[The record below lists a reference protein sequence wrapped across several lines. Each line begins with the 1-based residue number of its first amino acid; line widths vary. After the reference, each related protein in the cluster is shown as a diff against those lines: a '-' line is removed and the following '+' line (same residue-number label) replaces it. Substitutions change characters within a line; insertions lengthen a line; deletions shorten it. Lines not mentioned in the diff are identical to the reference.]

1 MWPTSIF
8 DLPTM
13 KDSLNKFLVLD
24 YLDEAKIKINIQVK
38 ELK

>member
-1 MWPTSIF
+1 MWPTIF

-24 YLDEAKIKINIQVK
+24 YLDEAKINIQVK
-38 ELK
+38 ELE

>member
-24 YLDEAKIKINIQVK
+24 YLDEAKINIQVK
-38 ELK
+38 ELE